1 MEDFDASNSAVEQQ
15 ELSSIQKS
23 AIGWGIAALV
33 LAIIM
38 VSYNNSAMVLGA
50 GVMAKIF
57 AAIVG
62 TVTGTIGALIGDAI
76 RRFAKPDMMFT
87 SGGMGSLIWI
97 KLFWMMGP
105 QTVGLVIGRSP
116 GHQPGADVRK
126 RYESTHQHCPISLL
140 PSFYGVLRRPHEQG
154 QRRVPRRMHAKRPY
168 RDVPLRLQ

>member
-1 MEDFDASNSAVEQQ
+1 MEDFDASNSPVEQQ

-23 AIGWGIAALV
+23 AIGWGIAAVV

-50 GVMAKIF
+50 GLMAKIF
-57 AAIVG
+57 AAVVG

-105 QTVGLVIGRSP
+105 QTVGLVIGVSL
-116 GHQPGADVRK
+116 GA
-126 RYESTHQHCPISLL
+126 SL
-140 PSFYGVLRRPHEQG
+140 VLQ
-154 QRRVPRRMHAKRPY
+154 
-168 RDVPLRLQ
+168 